1 MFIFGYLFGLVE
13 GKSIEKGR
21 LEAKERKRREEDLIV
36 LKEQYM
42 LGLLMPIR
50 SQESFKIIV
59 KDSSS
64 FDLNMAKELLHSIE
78 SPSKYLKYYKDGDVY
93 ILEGSQ
99 NMKEEYRK
107 YKVTSLLQEVLA
119 FILFTGV
126 LLYGFMFEHNI
137 LHIQNIVPLIV
148 YYWVFFGVS
157 FIVGGM
163 LPLLVFPQRDER
175 VLGYVKL

>member
-13 GKSIEKGR
+13 GKSIEKER
-21 LEAKERKRREEDLIV
+21 LEAKERKRREEELIV

-78 SPSKYLKYYKDGDVY
+78 SPSKYLKYYKDGGVCV
-93 ILEGSQ
+93 LEGSQ
-99 NMKEEYRK
+99 DMREEYRE

-126 LLYGFMFEHNI
+126 LLYGFMFENNI

-163 LPLLVFPQRDER
+163 LPLLVFPQRDEK

>member
-13 GKSIEKGR
+13 GKSIEKER
-21 LEAKERKRREEDLIV
+21 LEAKERKRKEEEFIV
-36 LKEQYM
+36 LQEQYM

-59 KDSSS
+59 QDSSS

-78 SPSKYLKYYKDGDVY
+78 SPSKYLKYYKDGGVY
-93 ILEGSQ
+93 VLEGSQ
-99 NMKEEYRK
+99 DMKEEFREYR
-107 YKVTSLLQEVLA
+107 VTSLLQEILA

-137 LHIQNIVPLIV
+137 LHIQSIVSLVV
-148 YYWVFFGVS
+148 YYWVFFGIS
-157 FIVGGM
+157 FIVGGI
-163 LPLLVFPQRDER
+163 LPLLVFPQKDER

>member
-13 GKSIEKGR
+13 GKSIEKER
-21 LEAKERKRREEDLIV
+21 LEAKERKRREEEFIV

-64 FDLNMAKELLHSIE
+64 FDLNVAKELLHSIE

-99 NMKEEYRK
+99 NMKEEFREYR
-107 YKVTSLLQEVLA
+107 VTSLLQEVLA

-126 LLYGFMFEHNI
+126 LLYGFMFEHHI
-137 LHIQNIVPLIV
+137 LHIQNIISLIV

-163 LPLLVFPQRDER
+163 LPLLVFPQKDER